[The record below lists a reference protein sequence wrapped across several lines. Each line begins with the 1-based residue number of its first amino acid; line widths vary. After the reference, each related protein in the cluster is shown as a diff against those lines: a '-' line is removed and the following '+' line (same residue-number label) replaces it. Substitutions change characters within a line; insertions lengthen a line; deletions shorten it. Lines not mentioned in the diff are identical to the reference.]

1 MGRLVTFWSRAA
13 LVPSPLCSESSVT
26 QGISRRR
33 IWNATGQSLN
43 FAMKKCGKWESI
55 DKTYT
60 CCFEERIFIVM
71 SYLKT
76 EFTRAYYDLRKASQS
91 EQAPNCC
98 SMCPWFMESGWVRHR
113 GACSCFL
120 AMFQGWAKM
129 PCRRCPARIESW
141 YCTSFPA
148 IIVVTESLP
157 CFYMLLSVSAVL
169 CFPFPWSYVQTAWI
183 STGRLELLPLR
194 ETKA

>member
-1 MGRLVTFWSRAA
+1 MGEAGDILISCLLR
-13 LVPSPLCSESSVT
+13 SESSVT

-76 EFTRAYYDLRKASQS
+76 EFTSAYMCILWFAQS
-91 EQAPNCC
+91 LPVWT
-98 SMCPWFMESGWVRHR
+98 STKLSPSFMESGWVWHR
-113 GACSCFL
+113 GARSCFP

-129 PCRRCPARIESW
+129 PCRKCPATIESW

-157 CFYMLLSVSAVL
+157 CCY
-169 CFPFPWSYVQTAWI
+169 Q
-183 STGRLELLPLR
+183 
-194 ETKA
+194 